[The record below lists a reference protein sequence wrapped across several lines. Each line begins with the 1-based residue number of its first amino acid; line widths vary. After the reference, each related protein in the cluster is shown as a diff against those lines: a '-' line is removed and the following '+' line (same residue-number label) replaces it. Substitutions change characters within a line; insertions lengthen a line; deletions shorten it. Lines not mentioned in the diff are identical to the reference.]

1 MYRIPHIGLI
11 IVILFLPHSI
21 WSAPNDAYLTLGPVQ
36 DPQGITDFLNQQRI
50 SFTTQSH
57 KSRQSLGYIVVT
69 DRQPSLNQ
77 AQEAIAELHVDGV
90 TDLLYIKSGDY
101 EQRISAGV
109 FAAKQSANLRMAR
122 LVNLGYDFSVIER
135 SKRVTSTIIK
145 VTSKPDRSLQQRLKL
160 LINDPAK
167 FKQNEGLKPD
177 PREEV
182 SKAPAA
188 ALEIKI
194 PVVTPRKT
202 LEIKP
207 PVSTTEP
214 AQQTA
219 PEIKP
224 IPKPAKPVVVRAA
237 PSEPGVDRL
246 MTFFIICT
254 IVLAIVAFVFLYR
267 QQGRREQTIL
277 PFQQIPGPINA
288 ESATIVDLEQYA
300 TSLLKGNPTTSTPLA
315 NLTQGGAAIEL
326 LDDVI
331 LLVRMESGG
340 SRLQN
345 LAFDISSLINDI
357 VQQFTT
363 AASNKGISLFFGRS
377 EELPELVS
385 TDSGKLARIL
395 QSLITHCV
403 DQTESGRVLI
413 EAEYN
418 TELEMLSI
426 PATPSTSICLTLICL
441 RSIFHPPIDSGLLS
455 ACDLQSYWVATSAL
469 TPLRVT
475 RNLVSISSPMK
486 SNRGHWTYL
495 MAKVWMI

>member
-177 PREEV
+177 PREEI

-331 LLVRMESGG
+331 LLVRMES
-340 SRLQN
+340 
-345 LAFDISSLINDI
+345 AC
-357 VQQFTT
+357 
-363 AASNKGISLFFGRS
+363 
-377 EELPELVS
+377 P
-385 TDSGKLARIL
+385 
-395 QSLITHCV
+395 V
-403 DQTESGRVLI
+403 DKDKE
-413 EAEYN
+413 
-418 TELEMLSI
+418 
-426 PATPSTSICLTLICL
+426 
-441 RSIFHPPIDSGLLS
+441 
-455 ACDLQSYWVATSAL
+455 
-469 TPLRVT
+469 
-475 RNLVSISSPMK
+475 
-486 SNRGHWTYL
+486 
-495 MAKVWMI
+495 